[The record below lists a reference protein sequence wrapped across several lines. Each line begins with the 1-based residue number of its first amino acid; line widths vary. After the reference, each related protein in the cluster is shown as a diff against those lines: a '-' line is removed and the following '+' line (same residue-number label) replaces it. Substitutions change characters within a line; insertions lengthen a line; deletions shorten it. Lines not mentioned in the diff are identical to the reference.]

1 MEVEGTLNFVKERN
15 TMALALDS
23 KTTALV
29 LIDLQH
35 GILGMP
41 LQPHSADAVV
51 KTSGGMAEAFRE
63 RHTKVVYVRVDLNN
77 LLPLTVDRSH
87 RDPSAPPFPAIAS
100 ELVPAAGFQ
109 ESDLLITKRHW
120 SAFGQTELEDT
131 LKKLGVTTI
140 VLGGVATN
148 FGVESTA
155 RHAVAAGFQVVIAED
170 ACTTLEAEAHTFAV
184 EKIFPMIGRVST
196 SQEIIDALA

>member
-1 MEVEGTLNFVKERN
+1 MEVEGALNFTKERN

-41 LQPHSADAVV
+41 VQPHSADAVV
-51 KTSGGMAEAFRE
+51 KTSGKMAEAFRE
-63 RHTKVVYVRVDLNN
+63 KQAKVVYVRVDMNN
-77 LLPLTVDRSH
+77 LLPLTVDLSH
-87 RDPSAPPFPAIAS
+87 RDPSAPPFPVIAS

-109 ESDLLITKRHW
+109 QSDLLITKRHW
-120 SAFGQTELEDT
+120 SAFGQTELEDA

-155 RHAVAAGFQVVIAED
+155 RHAVAVGLQVVIAED
-170 ACTTLEAEAHTFAV
+170 ACTTLEAEAHTFAI